1 MRKIKKAGRTASGT
15 TWVSTSASSKC
26 RGKAAAKGRGITG
39 HSTRPVRICLRKGTT
54 GGAGGWSGPSDPH
67 QLISNR
73 GNPCLE
79 ETATATCP
87 LLSTYSLASWTT
99 PGPWA
104 SRPLRC
110 PTRLVRWPAVTS
122 VRWTSKG
129 CQLPR
134 LTTPIP
140 GYRAW
145 RCPAWWTLTTA
156 WVTITTRHIRTMR
169 SSWAQPPRHPRRSPP
184 ATERAFSLPAPV
196 SPRSSRW
203 CIAHTGNTKLN
214 TRRYTRG
221 LIFKYFHAALCV
233 TRTSIKDNFVWFH
246 NKFKHCDACLGAAH
260 TVKPSWRYDHGDNFT
275 KTEPG
280 GNAAIETQQVA
291 QHLEPFRAP
300 ALGLM
305 TVILYCSHN

>member
-1 MRKIKKAGRTASGT
+1 MRKIKRAGRTASGT
-15 TWVSTSASSKC
+15 TWASTSASSKY

-39 HSTRPVRICLRKGTT
+39 HSTRPVRICLRRGTT

-73 GNPCLE
+73 GNPCSE
-79 ETATATCP
+79 ETATATCRR
-87 LLSTYSLASWTT
+87 LSTSSPASWTT

-122 VRWTSKG
+122 VRWTSRG

-134 LTTPIP
+134 LTTLIP

-145 RCPAWWTLTTA
+145 PCPAWWTLTTA
-156 WVTITTRHIRTMR
+156 WVTITTQHTRTMR
-169 SSWAQPPRHPRRSPP
+169 SSWARPPRRPRRSPP
-184 ATERAFSLPAPV
+184 ATERAFSSPAPA
-196 SPRSSRW
+196 SPRSSPW
-203 CIAHTGNTKLN
+203 CTARTGNTKLN

-221 LIFKYFHAALCV
+221 LIFKTFPFALCV
-233 TRTSIKDNFVWFH
+233 TRTLIQNNFVRFQ
-246 NKFKHCDACLGAAH
+246 NKIMHVDACLGPDVEVM
-260 TVKPSWRYDHGDNFT
+260 T
-275 KTEPG
+275 TETILPKRNPG
-280 GNAAIETQQVA
+280 GNAVNAVETQQVA

-300 ALGLM
+300 ARGLV
-305 TVILYCSHN
+305 TGNSVFQP